1 MAMWRDEPHFAPGF
15 EEGAIRSVVGIGA
28 GGGHQRNPGN
38 AGDVDAIVFW
48 DLPPAPLSPE
58 GAPTPKTIGVSES
71 IRVPESIGIV
81 EAVWV
86 IEPVGISE
94 AVWISKAVGV
104 AEAPGV
110 SKSIRVV
117 EHHGAVTHA
126 HSPGR
131 AVVPAVLESTEWVET
146 GRVQAGIPAAWRGF
160 TLRFGCPFRVVKIV
174 APFLFG
180 HGFDPG
186 AVHQMFEVHRI
197 RHESLVAAEIDFIRL
212 QALHRATG

>member
-48 DLPPAPLSPE
+48 DLPPASLSPE
-58 GAPTPKTIGVSES
+58 RAPTAKTIGVPES

-81 EAVWV
+81 ESVRV

-94 AVWISKAVGV
+94 AVWISEAVGV

-110 SKSIRVV
+110 PKSVGVV
-117 EHHGAVTHA
+117 EHHRAVTHA
-126 HSPGR
+126 HSPSR
-131 AVVPAVLESTEWVET
+131 AVVPTVLEPAERIESGCIE
-146 GRVQAGIPAAWRGF
+146 AGIPAARSGF
-160 TLRFGCPFRVVKIV
+160 TLRFGGPFRVVKIV
-174 APFLFG
+174 ASFLFG
-180 HGFDPG
+180 HGFDPS
-186 AVHQMFEVHRI
+186 AVHQMFEVHCV
-197 RHESLVAAEIDFIRL
+197 RHESLIAAEIELIRL
-212 QALHRATG
+212 QALQRATG